1 MTEEEKKR
9 KEHDK
14 QLEREH
20 QLDMKQREKHI
31 KQLNRE
37 HDSKLRNEEKLDKMV
52 KNIKLG
58 GTGKHLSDVRAQV
71 CQRSLGE
78 MKDLKWQGLGRDVH
92 DFLTARQHGWDRASG
107 SGGFGSGDRM
117 P

>member
-1 MTEEEKKR
+1 MTDDDKDRRRQQDEHNKR
-9 KEHDK
+9 LEKEHQQELK
-14 QLEREH
+14 E
-20 QLDMKQREKHI
+20 REKHLR
-31 KQLNRE
+31 QLETNARILQRADQRE
-37 HDSKLRNEEKLDKMV
+37 RVTGSSGGVLRSRLCQQS
-52 KNIKLG
+52 
-58 GTGKHLSDVRAQV
+58 LS
-71 CQRSLGE
+71 E